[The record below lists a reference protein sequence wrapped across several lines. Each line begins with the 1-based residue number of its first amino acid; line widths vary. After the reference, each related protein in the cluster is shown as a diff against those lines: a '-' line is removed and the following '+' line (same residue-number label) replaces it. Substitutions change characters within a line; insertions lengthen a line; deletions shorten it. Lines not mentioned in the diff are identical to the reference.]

1 MSLLNCCRQGCPL
14 QGVKDNSINR
24 LGKQGLIPYNAIAD
38 MFDVIEKLLILQD
51 RDRKIRRIRTELTHI
66 EPQRQTM
73 KARAAAASTS
83 LENAKTK
90 VKELESQRKELELE
104 VESKKQ
110 MIAKCANQQLQTRKN
125 EEYRALANEIQTCKE
140 AIFKIEDQEI
150 ALMEQGEAAQ
160 KEVVRSTQAASESRK
175 LADDHIAQL
184 GVREENLKKELAELE
199 ANREELAAA
208 VDTTARGRYERLV
221 KNKGEN
227 VVVGV
232 QHGVCGG
239 CHMKLQPQLL
249 VMCQAQQELVTCS
262 NCGRILYYT
271 RDMDL
276 AVAE

>member
-1 MSLLNCCRQGCPL
+1 ML
-14 QGVKDNSINR
+14 
-24 LGKQGLIPYNAIAD
+24 
-38 MFDVIEKLLILQD
+38 DVIEKLLILQD
-51 RDRKIRRIRTELTHI
+51 RDRKIRRIKTELAHI

-73 KARAAAASTS
+73 KAKAAAASTS

-110 MIAKCANQQLQTRKN
+110 MIAKYANQQLQTRKN
-125 EEYRALANEIQTCKE
+125 EEYRALNNEIQTCKE

-175 LADDHIAQL
+175 LADDQTAQL
-184 GVREENLKKELAELE
+184 GIREENLKKELAELE

-208 VDTTARGRYERLV
+208 VDASARGRYERLV

-249 VMCQAQQELVTCS
+249 VSCQAQQELVTCS

-276 AVAE
+276 AVAD

>member
-1 MSLLNCCRQGCPL
+1 MLE
-14 QGVKDNSINR
+14 
-24 LGKQGLIPYNAIAD
+24 
-38 MFDVIEKLLILQD
+38 VIEKLLILQD
-51 RDRKIRRIRTELTHI
+51 RDRKIRRVKGELAHI

-73 KARAAAASTS
+73 KTRAAAASAS
-83 LENAKTK
+83 LESAKTK
-90 VKELESQRKELELE
+90 VKELESQRKDLELE
-104 VESKKQ
+104 VEAKKG
-110 MIAKCANQQLQTRKN
+110 MITKYANQQLQTRKN

-160 KEVVRSTQAASESRK
+160 KEAVRATQAANESRK
-175 LADDHIAQL
+175 MADDQVTQL

-199 ANREELAAA
+199 ANREELAVA
-208 VDTTARGRYERLV
+208 VDGTARGRYERLV

-232 QHGVCGG
+232 HHGVCGG
-239 CHMKLQPQLL
+239 CHMKLQPQL
-249 VMCQAQQELVTCS
+249 VVSCQAQQELVTCS